1 MDLLREAFKFLLD
14 IAVLESP
21 KSVKNLP
28 IKKAPNLFEAFESG
42 RGDRIRTCDPLV
54 PNQVRY
60 RPALLPEIS
69 QYWATPTGFEPVTYC
84 LEGSC
89 SIQLS
94 YEVFPYRRCKNT
106 TNIWEFIHLGN
117 ICIPRHIYDKF
128 HRKEK
133 INSFFL
139 LILHQTKFVGG
150 LVLLILSNAQ
160 AHLFVI

>member
-1 MDLLREAFKFLLD
+1 MRGGFF
-14 IAVLESP
+14 V
-21 KSVKNLP
+21 
-28 IKKAPNLFEAFESG
+28 ESG

-106 TNIWEFIHLGN
+106 TNFREFIHLWN
-117 ICIPRHIYDKF
+117 ICMTHHIYDTF
-128 HRKEK
+128 HQKEK

-139 LILHQTKFVGG
+139 RILHQTEFVQG
-150 LVLLILSNAQ
+150 LVFNDASNLK
-160 AHLFVI
+160 AHLVVI

>member
-1 MDLLREAFKFLLD
+1 MLLKPLGHLSVDAPYSPTLLFR
-14 IAVLESP
+14 S
-21 KSVKNLP
+21 K
-28 IKKAPNLFEAFESG
+28 
-42 RGDRIRTCDPLV
+42 
-54 PNQVRY
+54 
-60 RPALLPEIS
+60 PALLKRVFQGYRFFVVRTGFEPVLLVITLFTNHPYLGPS
-69 QYWATPTGFEPVTYC
+69 TIPTPDYFVIPTGFEPVTYC

-106 TNIWEFIHLGN
+106 TNFWEFIHLWN
-117 ICIPRHIYDKF
+117 ICMTHHFYGKF

-150 LVLLILSNAQ
+150 LLFTNVSN
-160 AHLFVI
+160 L